1 MAEIN
6 FNSIKIDDSGRVAF
20 SGLGSGIDFIGA
32 VDTIIEARRIPI
44 DRLETKI
51 ESNEDKIAAYQ
62 EFRAVLNGFQDSLRN
77 IRGAATVGNS
87 ANIFSAKEAFASVS
101 RTDGVTPS
109 SAAALIG
116 VTVTNAA
123 VVGSHNFEILQTAA
137 AHKISSDAF
146 ASLSATLGLTEGDQ
160 FTIEG
165 TVITVSSGDSLLSLR
180 DRINNANTGTT
191 PTKVSASI
199 VSVSTTEHYLVLTK
213 DEAGSSITIS
223 DTTGTPLQTVGI
235 LDSGPAIKNELKAAQ
250 KAQFYADGLID
261 KTNEIYESARQSAS
275 TNTLGSSGTIHFD
288 DGTTTLDLAY
298 LTGDTIQGLAD
309 KINGDG
315 TLTSMGISASV
326 VTEGAQVR
334 LKIQTTGDAFTMTET
349 GGGTV
354 LTDLDI
360 GNARLLIER
369 DTNSITDLFSGLT
382 LSLFQAEIGTNIKI
396 DIEQNLNAI
405 KAELQSFVDAFNAL
419 KAFINAHS
427 EIDETTGKIDEDA
440 VLFGARTLS
449 AIDGE
454 IARIIGTGTQGVSGD
469 FTVLAQ
475 IGIDFISNN
484 ALSDPLVADTLEID
498 HDKLDTV
505 LLNNIEDV
513 RRLFAFDFS
522 SSDPRLVYLTSTG
535 QTAYNASGYTLNVAY
550 DDRFKSDSYVA
561 LGSFTQIDADTGG
574 PAEDGISDI
583 AFGDPVIS
591 GHAFRY
597 SYDETTEVLTLR
609 NLTLGTNETIDITT
623 LLDAVVDPDGTD
635 LLAGQTVA
643 VSFST
648 LDVTITLSGD
658 NTFARAT
665 KITDGTL
672 DLAGIGPT
680 NGGNMTGGTVSTPTG
695 TMDKLTVDA
704 LIAAGVY
711 DQATGLLT
719 LPLESDG
726 GIGGVTRMNTA
737 AGIKFR
743 LDGGS
748 ILSDISATDLDDT
761 FTHTIEIY
769 VTDTGP
775 TDVLVA
781 TLTGYTFSGSTQD
794 GTGTF
799 TIDLGTGLIAETSSV
814 ISATS
819 PMQNYLT
826 DPALGN
832 GSFDIT
838 DSVPTTLATISYNA
852 TDSLTDLAALIDADP
867 DLDASVVSS
876 GGTFY
881 LQVTHANPNDN
892 LIFTN
897 DSDNLLVQLNMS
909 DQNNVLLSA
918 NIDGAAG
925 GADDGSVTVSGSVLT
940 ATDQTGV
947 DGLKL
952 LYTGTNDVDGV
963 TLNYTVGIG
972 AQLFHALDAMLNL
985 TTGSVENEI
994 DSLDDQNTKT
1004 QTRVNE
1010 MLARLEQQRQVL
1022 IDKFIAMETALIIM
1036 NRILDSIR
1044 EGFDSLK
1051 AFQAN
1056 RR

>member
-1 MAEIN
+1 MEVN
-6 FNSIKIDDSGRVAF
+6 FDSIKIDDSGRVSF

-32 VDTIIEARRIPI
+32 VDTIIEAKRIPV

-51 ESNEDKIAAYQ
+51 ESNQEKIAAYQ
-62 EFRAVLNGFQDSLRN
+62 EFRSVLNAFQSSFAN

-101 RTDGVTPS
+101 RTDGATPS

-123 VVGSHNFEILQTAA
+123 VVGSHNIEVLQTAA

-146 ASLSATLGLTEGDQ
+146 ASTSTALGLTEGDQ

-165 TVITVSSGDSLLSLR
+165 KVITVSAGDTLLSLR

-191 PTKVSASI
+191 PTKVSASV

-213 DEAGSSITIS
+213 DTAGSSITIS
-223 DTTGTPLQTVGI
+223 DTMGTPLQTVGI
-235 LDSGPAIKNELKAAQ
+235 LTSAPAIKNELQAAQ

-261 KTNEIYESARQSAS
+261 KTNKIYESARQSAS
-275 TNTLGSSGTIHFD
+275 TNTLGSGGTIHFD
-288 DGTTTLDLAY
+288 DGTTTLDLGY

-315 TLTSMGISASV
+315 TLTTMGISASV

-354 LTDLDI
+354 LTDLNI
-360 GNARLLIER
+360 SNARLLIER
-369 DTNSITDLFSGLT
+369 DTNSITDLFAGVT
-382 LSLFQAEIGTNIKI
+382 LSLFQAEVGPNIKI
-396 DIEQNLNAI
+396 DIEQDLNAI

-419 KAFINAHS
+419 KTFINTHS
-427 EIDETTGKIDEDA
+427 EIDETTGEIDEDA

-454 IARIIGTGTQGVSGD
+454 IARIIGSGTQGVSGD

-475 IGIDFISNN
+475 IGINFINNN
-484 ALSDPLVADTLEID
+484 ALSDPLLANTLEID
-498 HDKLDTV
+498 NEKLDTA

-513 RRLFAFDFS
+513 RRLFTFDFS

-535 QTAYNASGYTLNVAY
+535 QTVYNVSGYTLNVAY
-550 DDRFKSDSYVA
+550 DDRFKSDSFSA
-561 LGSFTQIDADTGG
+561 LGSFTEIDADTGG

-583 AFGDPVIS
+583 AFGDPVVS

-597 SYDETTEVLTLR
+597 SYVGGGTEQLTVR
-609 NLTLGTNETIDITT
+609 NLTLGTSETVDITT
-623 LLDAVVDPDGTD
+623 LLDAVVEPDGTD

-643 VSFST
+643 VSFPT

-658 NTFARAT
+658 NGFTRAT
-665 KITDGTL
+665 NISDGTL
-672 DLAGIGPT
+672 DLTGIGPT
-680 NGGNMTGGTVSTPTG
+680 NGGNMTGGTVTTPTS

-711 DQATGLLT
+711 DQASGLLT
-719 LPLESDG
+719 LTLESTG
-726 GIGGVTRMNTA
+726 GIGDVSRMNTA

-748 ILSDISATDLDDT
+748 IVSDISATDLDDT
-761 FTHTIEIY
+761 LTHTIEIY

-781 TLTGYTFSGSTQD
+781 TLNNYTFSGSTQD
-794 GTGTF
+794 GTGTL
-799 TIDLGTGLIAETSSV
+799 TIDLGTGLIAETSAV

-826 DPALGN
+826 SPTLGS
-832 GSFDIT
+832 GTFDIT

-867 DLDASVVSS
+867 DLNAQVVSS
-876 GGTFY
+876 GGAFH
-881 LQVTHANPNDN
+881 LEVTHASPNDN

-897 DSDNLLVQLNMS
+897 DSNNLLVQLNMS
-909 DQNNVLLSA
+909 DQSNTLLSA
-918 NIDGAAG
+918 NINGAAG
-925 GADDGSVTVSGSVLT
+925 GADDGSVTVSGKILT
-940 ATDQTGV
+940 ATNQTGAE
-947 DGLKL
+947 GLKL
-952 LYTGTNDVDGV
+952 LYTGTDDVDGV
-963 TLNYTVGIG
+963 TLNYTIGVG
-972 AQLFHALDAMLNL
+972 AQLFHALDTMLNV

-994 DSLDDQNTKT
+994 DSLDDQNTQT
-1004 QTRVNE
+1004 QERINE
-1010 MLARLEQQRQVL
+1010 MLARLEQQRQSL
-1022 IDKFIAMETALIIM
+1022 ISRFIAMETALITM
-1036 NRILDSIR
+1036 NRILDSMR
-1044 EGFDSLK
+1044 QSFDALTN
-1051 AFQAN
+1051 FQSQ
-1056 RR
+1056 

>member
-1 MAEIN
+1 MEVN
-6 FNSIKIDDSGRVAF
+6 FNSIKIDDSGRVSF

-32 VDTIIEARRIPI
+32 VDTIIEAKRIPI

-51 ESNEDKIAAYQ
+51 ESNEAKITAYQ
-62 EFRAVLNGFQDSLRN
+62 EFRNVLNAFQSSFAN
-77 IRGAATVGNS
+77 IRGAATVGNT
-87 ANIFSAKEAFASVS
+87 ADIFSAKEAFASVS
-101 RTDGVTPS
+101 RTDGATPS
-109 SAAALIG
+109 SAAALLG
-116 VTVTNAA
+116 VTITNAA
-123 VVGSHNFEILQTAA
+123 VVGSHNIEILQTAA
-137 AHKISSDAF
+137 AHKISSDAV
-146 ASLSATLGLTEGDQ
+146 ASTSTALGLTEGNT

-165 TVITVSSGDSLLSLR
+165 KVITVSAGDTLLSLR

-191 PTKVSASI
+191 PTKVSASV

-213 DEAGSSITIS
+213 DTAGSSITIS

-235 LDSGPAIKNELKAAQ
+235 LTSAPAIKNELQAAQ

-261 KTNEIYESARQSAS
+261 KTNEIYESARQSSAS
-275 TNTLGSSGTIHFD
+275 NTLGSTGTIHFD
-288 DGTTTLDLAY
+288 DGTTTLDLGY

-315 TLTSMGISASV
+315 TLTTMGISASV

-349 GGGTV
+349 GGGSV
-354 LTDLDI
+354 LTDLNI

-369 DTNSITDLFSGLT
+369 DTNSVTDLFAGVT
-382 LSLFQAEIGTNIKI
+382 LSLFQAEVGTNIKI
-396 DIEQNLNAI
+396 DIEQDLNAI

-419 KAFINAHS
+419 KTFINTHS
-427 EIDETTGKIDEDA
+427 EIDETTGETNEDA

-454 IARIIGTGTQGVSGD
+454 IARIIGSGTQGVSGD

-475 IGIDFISNN
+475 IGIDFINNN
-484 ALSDPLVADTLEID
+484 ALSDPLLANTLEID
-498 HDKLDTV
+498 NQKLDTA

-513 RRLFAFDFS
+513 RRLFTFDFS

-535 QTAYNASGYTLNVAY
+535 QTVYNVSGYTLNVAY
-550 DDRFKSDSYVA
+550 DDRFKSDSFSA
-561 LGSFTQIDADTGG
+561 LGSFTEIDADTGG

-583 AFGDPVIS
+583 AFGDPVVS

-597 SYDETTEVLTLR
+597 SYDEITEVFTVR
-609 NLTLGTNETIDITT
+609 NLTLGTSETVDITT
-623 LLDAVVDPDGTD
+623 LLDAVVEPDGTD

-658 NTFARAT
+658 NNFARAT

-672 DLAGIGPT
+672 DLTGIGPT
-680 NGGNMTGGTVSTPTG
+680 NGGNMTGGTVSTPTS

-711 DQATGLLT
+711 DQASGLLT
-719 LPLESDG
+719 LTLESTG
-726 GIGGVTRMNTA
+726 GLGGDTRMNTA
-737 AGIKFR
+737 AGIKYR

-748 ILSDISATDLDDT
+748 IVSDISATDLDDASP
-761 FTHTIEIY
+761 HTIEIY

-781 TLTGYTFSGSTQD
+781 TLTTYTFSGSTQD

-799 TIDLGTGLIAETSSV
+799 TIDLGTGLIAETSAV

-826 DPALGN
+826 SPTLGS
-832 GSFDIT
+832 GTFDIT

-867 DLDASVVSS
+867 DLNAQVVSS
-876 GGTFY
+876 GGAFH
-881 LQVTHANPNDN
+881 LEVTHASPNDN

-897 DSDNLLVQLNMS
+897 DSNNLIVQLNMS
-909 DQNNVLLSA
+909 DQNNALLSA
-918 NIDGAAG
+918 NINGASG

-940 ATDQTGV
+940 ATSQTGA

-952 LYTGTNDVDGV
+952 LYTGTDDVDGV

-972 AQLFHALDAMLNL
+972 AQLFHALDTMLNV

-994 DSLDDQNTKT
+994 DSLSDQNTQT
-1004 QTRVNE
+1004 QERIDQ
-1010 MLARLEQQRQVL
+1010 MLARLEQQRQSL
-1022 IDKFIAMETALIIM
+1022 ISRFIAMETALITM
-1036 NRILDSIR
+1036 NRILDSMR
-1044 EGFDSLK
+1044 QSFDALTN
-1051 AFQAN
+1051 FQ
-1056 RR
+1056 RQ

>member
-1 MAEIN
+1 MAEVN
-6 FNSIKIDDSGRVAF
+6 FNSISIDDSGRVAF

-32 VDTIIEARRIPI
+32 VDSIIEARRIPI

-51 ESNEDKIAAYQ
+51 ESNQAKIAAYQ
-62 EFRAVLNGFQDSLRN
+62 ELRSVLNAFQGSFAN

-87 ANIFSAKEAFASVS
+87 ADIFSANEAFASVS
-101 RTDGVTPS
+101 RTDGATPS
-109 SAAALIG
+109 SAAALLG

-123 VVGSHNFEILQTAA
+123 VVGSHNIEVLQTAA
-137 AHKISSDAF
+137 AHKISSDAVTSTST
-146 ASLSATLGLTEGDQ
+146 ALGLTEGDQ

-165 TVITVSSGDSLLSLR
+165 TVITVSAGDSLLSLR

-191 PTKVSASI
+191 PTKVTASI

-213 DEAGSSITIS
+213 DTAGSSITIS

-235 LDSGPAIKNELKAAQ
+235 LTSAPAIKNELQAAQ

-288 DGTTTLDLAY
+288 DGTTTLDLGY

-315 TLTSMGISASV
+315 TLTTMGISASV
-326 VTEGAQVR
+326 VTEGTQVR

-349 GGGTV
+349 GGGSV
-354 LTDLDI
+354 LTDLNI
-360 GNARLLIER
+360 SNARLLIER
-369 DTNSITDLFSGLT
+369 DTNSVTDLFAGVT
-382 LSLFQAEIGTNIKI
+382 LSLFQAEVGTNIKI
-396 DIEQNLNAI
+396 DIEQDLNAI

-419 KAFINAHS
+419 KTFINTQS
-427 EIDETTGKIDEDA
+427 EIDENTGVIDEDA

-454 IARIIGTGTQGVSGD
+454 IARIIGTGTQGVSSN
-469 FTVLAQ
+469 FTVLSQ
-475 IGIDFISNN
+475 IGIDFIDNN
-484 ALSDPLVADTLEID
+484 TLSDPLLADTIEID
-498 HDKLDTV
+498 NDKLDTA
-505 LLNNIEDV
+505 LLNNIDDV
-513 RRLFAFDFS
+513 RRLFTFDFS

-597 SYDETTEVLTLR
+597 SYVGGGTEELTVR
-609 NLTLGTNETIDITT
+609 NLTLGTSETVDITT

-643 VSFST
+643 VSFPT
-648 LDVTITLSGD
+648 LDVTITLSG
-658 NTFARAT
+658 NNGFTRVT
-665 KITDGTL
+665 NISDGTL
-672 DLAGIGPT
+672 DTTGIGPA
-680 NGGNMTGGTVSTPTG
+680 NGGNMTGGTISTPTS

-704 LIAAGVY
+704 LIAAGAY

-719 LPLESDG
+719 LPLASSAAGESH
-726 GIGGVTRMNTA
+726 INPAT
-737 AGIKFR
+737 GIKFR

-748 ILSDISATDLDDT
+748 IVSDISATDLDDT

-781 TLTGYTFSGSTQD
+781 TLNSYTFSGST
-794 GTGTF
+794 GAGSGTF

-826 DPALGN
+826 APTLGN

-838 DSVPTTLATISYNA
+838 DSVPTTLATIAYNA

-867 DLDASVVSS
+867 DLNASVVSS
-876 GGTFY
+876 GGAFH
-881 LQVTHANPNDN
+881 LEVTHASPNDN

-897 DSDNLLVQLNMS
+897 DSDSLIAQLNMS
-909 DQNNVLLSA
+909 DQNNTLLSA
-918 NIDGAAG
+918 NINGAAG
-925 GADDGSVTVSGSVLT
+925 GADDGSVTVSGSILT
-940 ATDQTGV
+940 ATSLTGA

-952 LYTGTNDVDGV
+952 LYTGTDDVDGV

-972 AQLFHALDAMLNL
+972 AQLFHALDAILNV

-994 DSLDDQNTKT
+994 DALDDQNLQT
-1004 QTRVNE
+1004 QERVNE
-1010 MLARLEQQRQVL
+1010 MLARLEQQRQSL
-1022 IDKFIAMETALIIM
+1022 LSRFIAMETALITM
-1036 NRILDSIR
+1036 NRILDSMRQSFEALTISQR
-1044 EGFDSLK
+1044 
-1051 AFQAN
+1051 N
-1056 RR
+1056 R